1 MKKAQLK
8 GTATMSKE
16 STEGMREIE
25 TLADK
30 NQFKLAN
37 VWIKSNYRWGNIET
51 QVFNLAIEHPEKHI
65 DIQTNTVKYISK
77 INISDVKA
85 LTTQSGQVNY
95 LRASEAAASLRSAF
109 IRIENKEK
117 KKFSY
122 INALER
128 CDYENGQFTVVF
140 TDSAVAAGYIFPQRD
155 YTKVLQT
162 VNVLSDATCIRLY
175 QTLRSH
181 CFGHIDKNGY
191 YHYLVGVDELKL
203 RIGLVNVNDPAF
215 KKSED
220 KFGLDSDDTA
230 VLEQIKNE
238 VDPKTGKSK
247 VPYKKF
253 SDFKNRVLMPYL
265 KEINQYTDISSV
277 FNTIKT
283 GRAVSKLDFLIHL
296 NREVPNEE
304 EISRRIELMNHFIT
318 TRDAMWTKQQL
329 IDLLAAANYNVDIV
343 RDKYMMLLNTEE
355 GKVKNR
361 FGWLMDAIQNDYNDD
376 ELKGTG
382 NIIDLDSL
390 ELTGDV
396 FDRAWLLYKK
406 QTRKDMITKKV
417 RREIE
422 SVGFEAISKA
432 IANYDSVIDQ
442 NKENGFNRAR
452 MSGGVFFSGAYKE
465 YLPDVFSKK
474 TDEEKGFIPPKKNAN
489 QFLNTGRSSTDY
501 AKMAEQ
507 EEMDKVLHGFN

>member
-220 KFGLDSDDTA
+220 KFGLDHDI
-230 VLEQIKNE
+230 IKLWYLL
-238 VDPKTGKSK
+238 TYSK
-247 VPYKKF
+247 ML
-253 SDFKNRVLMPYL
+253 ST
-265 KEINQYTDISSV
+265 EIFTPIYTDS
-277 FNTIKT
+277 
-283 GRAVSKLDFLIHL
+283 
-296 NREVPNEE
+296 
-304 EISRRIELMNHFIT
+304 
-318 TRDAMWTKQQL
+318 Q
-329 IDLLAAANYNVDIV
+329 
-343 RDKYMMLLNTEE
+343 
-355 GKVKNR
+355 KVKKYEYSP
-361 FGWLMDAIQNDYNDD
+361 FQTMAKYFEQLGY
-376 ELKGTG
+376 GG
-382 NIIDLDSL
+382 IIYSSTVCTSGKNLVLFNKLSATP
-390 ELTGDV
+390 TGD
-396 FDRAWLLYKK
+396 LQSY
-406 QTRKDMITKKV
+406 I
-417 RREIE
+417 
-422 SVGFEAISKA
+422 
-432 IANYDSVIDQ
+432 
-442 NKENGFNRAR
+442 
-452 MSGGVFFSGAYKE
+452 
-465 YLPDVFSKK
+465 
-474 TDEEKGFIPPKKNAN
+474 IP
-489 QFLNTGRSSTDY
+489 
-501 AKMAEQ
+501 
-507 EEMDKVLHGFN
+507 